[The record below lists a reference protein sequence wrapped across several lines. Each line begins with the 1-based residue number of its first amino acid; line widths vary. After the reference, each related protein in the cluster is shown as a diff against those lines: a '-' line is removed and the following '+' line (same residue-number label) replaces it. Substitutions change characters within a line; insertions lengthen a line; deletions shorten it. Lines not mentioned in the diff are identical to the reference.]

1 MRPAATVMTKIALAG
16 IGLPVILVLL
26 CYLSLSSGG
35 ADHNRAAVHLAF
47 DGGDI
52 PKGMSSDYLEYIRQ
66 MQKSFEELD
75 AVLDHLDEMAEEGKI
90 DRYLVKSVFYALYF
104 GADRVL
110 LSTERYTQFA
120 DCFVN
125 YEERTK
131 TVYHE
136 DETTTQETYTVVI
149 PITEKTEIFQKLAQ
163 NYGRTATYEQQ
174 SNAMNIWYIARYDR
188 QAPMEG
194 DEFSGW
200 GSWNAAGNIQ
210 TYDLAM
216 NETAGEI
223 VRLAMSRLGD
233 PYSQELRGSGE
244 YVDCS
249 YLTLWCYRQ
258 IQDNESYEI
267 VLHPSKYLKYKIDTN
282 CSPNTVRR
290 IAFALSYYMEYL
302 SQQELEL
309 IEVGELGYEEQNRHF
324 VQFLYWLLEG
334 RHLEKHRKQ
343 STGKG
348 TCNAYLK
355 SVFGFF
361 LYMAECGQIK
371 YLKVLSYN
379 QVTVATSVG
388 IKRTIR
394 SQTFR
399 GYFKPKERNVRAAE
413 EVEIIEILQACTN
426 TRDQLLLLMI
436 AETGFRIGEILGVDY
451 TRDIDYQR
459 KTVRVY
465 FRDDNENEARAKN
478 AEHRRARISDE
489 TFEFLLS
496 YLNEYRELL
505 QRGTFLFINIEGDR
519 AGKPMMVGSV
529 YDMLKRMEKKTGHKI
544 TPHMLRRYF
553 ARSRRQENWNLEMIS
568 MALGHKHLDTTIKY
582 LGNLDDKLL
591 EASKEFYEKH
601 SELYGIDRL
610 L

>member
-1 MRPAATVMTKIALAG
+1 MKQYAVKALT
-16 IGLPVILVLL
+16 
-26 CYLSLSSGG
+26 
-35 ADHNRAAVHLAF
+35 
-47 DGGDI
+47 
-52 PKGMSSDYLEYIRQ
+52 
-66 MQKSFEELD
+66 
-75 AVLDHLDEMAEEGKI
+75 EGRHK
-90 DRYLVKSVFYALYF
+90 LFY
-104 GADRVL
+104 
-110 LSTERYTQFA
+110 
-120 DCFVN
+120 
-125 YEERTK
+125 
-131 TVYHE
+131 
-136 DETTTQETYTVVI
+136 
-149 PITEKTEIFQKLAQ
+149 
-163 NYGRTATYEQQ
+163 
-174 SNAMNIWYIARYDR
+174 
-188 QAPMEG
+188 
-194 DEFSGW
+194 
-200 GSWNAAGNIQ
+200 
-210 TYDLAM
+210 
-216 NETAGEI
+216 
-223 VRLAMSRLGD
+223 
-233 PYSQELRGSGE
+233 
-244 YVDCS
+244 
-249 YLTLWCYRQ
+249 

-505 QRGTFLFINIEGDR
+505 QRGSFLFINIEGDR